1 MEGTESWQGMDDE
14 ASLVNIL
21 LSVLP
26 FHSFMVPMYCSSK
39 LPKMVAKQLLWSQ
52 RYKHIWSPSTSQKD
66 LGQGHLHRIRETHE
80 SKVNWP
86 GAFFADFTR
95 CVGVGVLE
103 LLELL
108 GTLKPSWSMGAFEH
122 REVTVAVGKHDL
134 VQQRDH
140 RKTFQHTA
148 SSCKRHPR
156 FVNV

>member
-1 MEGTESWQGMDDE
+1 MRLLLSISC
-14 ASLVNIL
+14 SLFSLSIL
-21 LSVLP
+21 LWFPCIAAPNQKIMQRLGI
-26 FHSFMVPMYCSSK
+26 

-108 GTLKPSWSMGAFEH
+108 GTLKPSWSIGAFEH